1 MKICERF
8 KKNIIDF
15 IEGRVS
21 EDKRVLFDD
30 HLKQCSRCHDE
41 YVSIKRLYE
50 VLDADEV
57 VLPERQFFDN
67 LSVKMR
73 QREIVPRWF
82 TKRKFLRIFVP
93 ACVVAVLLVVFI
105 PRPTETIEIAIPTST
120 LLEDKEIA
128 DISLE
133 GVISDDLIDDMTV
146 LEDYFTLGV
155 DESISELT
163 EEEQATFVQFVS
175 NQYNY
180 DW

>member
-1 MKICERF
+1 MNICGRLKE
-8 KKNIIDF
+8 NIVDF

-30 HLKQCSRCHDE
+30 HLKQCSRCHEE
-41 YVSIKRLYE
+41 YVSIKKLYE

-67 LSVKMR
+67 LRLKMR

-82 TKRKFLRIFVP
+82 TVKRFLRIFVP
-93 ACVVAVLLVVFI
+93 ACVAAVLLVILI

-120 LLEDKEIA
+120 LLEDEEIA

-133 GVISDDLIDDMTV
+133 GVISDELIDDMTV

-155 DESISELT
+155 DESINELT

-175 NQYNY
+175 TQYDY
-180 DW
+180 GW